1 MSLNNAAEPFFMT
14 SLTVGPLT
22 SQGKEIIEHF
32 IGQLKEEGITH
43 VAPFEPAGTT
53 VPAVTVT
60 DDDAQR

>member
-1 MSLNNAAEPFFMT
+1 MT
-14 SLTVGPLT
+14 SLTVDLLT

-43 VAPFEPAGTT
+43 VAPFEPAGTA

-60 DDDAQR
+60 DDDAER